1 MPIGRNRRFV
11 SDETLAALFRT
22 FEDGTKLSEHGL
34 SYERLDFQELYEILP
49 DAFSVRPAI
58 SRSEAID
65 LFGQALRDC
74 RHTGPLTAEAM
85 IRRATSIQRSRLAVP
100 QRRYTLWT
108 KFRARNMA
116 HSPGFR
122 LNWRGVSVRT
132 ASSLPTW
139 LDLDDYF
146 LNGVGHI
153 FPRQPNF
160 YGHIILSCEER
171 REDRAVDRMMDALQL
186 ILGLTNMY
194 ETWGR
199 YSLWGGRNWTE
210 GGLWLGPHQFVF
222 ECRHFRGE
230 ERVWY
235 NPDFDED
242 AWNRHPPPM
251 PRVLQTIPRV
261 RQALMA
267 LDGHPFCDTL
277 LRAIM
282 LLQDGFATRDSS
294 HRLLRYWS
302 ALEQLYVEADAK
314 GRSNEKVLE
323 RVTFAD
329 LDPALSTWKLEH
341 IARLRNDYVHAGG
354 SDDDLHPLCQFLRH
368 LLGRHINHWTFNG
381 GDLADH
387 AAMLQFVK
395 LPGDRTTLTSM
406 RDIINRRIAFID
418 SAPPPPASHED

>member
-1 MPIGRNRRFV
+1 MPISRNRRLV
-11 SDETLAALFRT
+11 NDATLAALFRE
-22 FEDGTKLSEHGL
+22 FEEGTQLSEHGL
-34 SYERLDFQELYEILP
+34 SYQRLDFRELYEILP

-58 SRSEAID
+58 SRSERID
-65 LFGQALRDC
+65 LFGLALREC
-74 RHTGPLTAEAM
+74 RQGGPLTAEAM
-85 IRRATSIQRSRLAVP
+85 IRHATSIQRTRLAVP
-100 QRRYTLWT
+100 QRSYTLWT
-108 KFRARNMA
+108 KFRAQNME

-132 ASSLPTW
+132 ASSLPAW
-139 LDLDDYF
+139 LDLDEYF
-146 LNGVGHI
+146 LNGVGRI
-153 FPRQPNF
+153 FPRRPHS
-160 YGHIILSCEER
+160 YGHIILSCEDR
-171 REDRAVDRMMDALQL
+171 REDRAVDRMLDALQL

-199 YSLWGGRNWTE
+199 YSHWGGRNWTE

-222 ECRHFRGE
+222 ERRNFRGE
-230 ERVWY
+230 ERIWY

-242 AWNRHPPPM
+242 AWNRHPPRM
-251 PRVLQTIPRV
+251 LRVLQIIPLV
-261 RQALMA
+261 RQALVA
-267 LDGHPFCDTL
+267 LDGHPFCDIL
-277 LRAIM
+277 ARATM

-341 IARLRNDYVHAGG
+341 IGRLRNDYVHAGG

-368 LLGRHINHWTFNG
+368 LLGRHINHWIFNG
-381 GDLADH
+381 DDLADH

-395 LPGDRTTLTSM
+395 LPGDRTALANM
-406 RDIINRRIAFID
+406 REIIDRRIAFID
-418 SAPPPPASHED
+418 SAPPPPAPEED

>member
-1 MPIGRNRRFV
+1 MPISRNRRLV
-11 SDETLAALFRT
+11 DDATLATLFSA
-22 FEDGTKLSEHGL
+22 FEEGTQLSEHGL
-34 SYERLDFQELYEILP
+34 SYQRLDFLELYEILP

-74 RHTGPLTAEAM
+74 RHAGPLTAEAM
-85 IRRATSIQRSRLAVP
+85 IRRATSIQRTRLAIP
-100 QRRYTLWT
+100 QRCYTLWT
-108 KFRARNMA
+108 KFRAQNMA

-122 LNWRGVSVRT
+122 LNWRGVLVRS
-132 ASSLPTW
+132 ASSLPAW
-139 LDLDDYF
+139 LDLDEYF
-146 LNGVGHI
+146 LNGVGRI
-153 FPRQPNF
+153 FPRQPHS
-160 YGHIILSCEER
+160 YGHIILSCEDR

-186 ILGLTNMY
+186 ILGLINMY

-199 YSLWGGRNWTE
+199 YSHWGGRNWTE

-222 ECRHFRGE
+222 ERRKFRGE
-230 ERVWY
+230 ERIWY
-235 NPDFDED
+235 NPDFDKD
-242 AWNRHPPPM
+242 AWNRHPPRM
-251 PRVLQTIPRV
+251 PRVLQIIPRV
-261 RQALMA
+261 RRALAA
-267 LDGHPFCDTL
+267 LDGHPFCDILT
-277 LRAIM
+277 RAIM

-323 RVTFAD
+323 RATFAD

-354 SDDDLHPLCQFLRH
+354 SDDDLHPLCQFLRDW
-368 LLGRHINHWTFNG
+368 LGRHINHWIFNG

-395 LPGDRTTLTSM
+395 LPGDRITLASM
-406 RDIINRRIAFID
+406 RDIIDRRIAFID
-418 SAPPPPASHED
+418 SAPPPPATEED

>member
-1 MPIGRNRRFV
+1 MPISRNRRFV
-11 SDETLAALFRT
+11 DDAALAALFSA
-22 FEDGTKLSEHGL
+22 FEEGTELSEHGL
-34 SYERLDFQELYEILP
+34 RYHRMDFLELYEILP

-58 SRSEAID
+58 SRSEAIA
-65 LFGQALRDC
+65 LFAQALRDC
-74 RHTGPLTAEAM
+74 RHAGPLTADAV
-85 IRRATSIQRSRLAVP
+85 IRRAASIQRTRLAVP

-116 HSPGFR
+116 HSAGFR

-139 LDLDDYF
+139 LDLNEYF
-146 LNGVGHI
+146 LNGVGQI
-153 FPRQPNF
+153 FPRQPHF
-160 YGHIILSCEER
+160 YGHIILSCEDR
-171 REDRAVDRMMDALQL
+171 DEDRAVDRMMDALQL

-199 YSLWGGRNWTE
+199 YSHWGGRNWTE

-222 ECRHFRGE
+222 ERRNFRGD

-235 NPDFDED
+235 NPDFDD
-242 AWNRHPPPM
+242 AAWDRHPPRM
-251 PRVLQTIPRV
+251 QRVLQIIPRV
-261 RQALMA
+261 RRALAA
-267 LDGHPFCDTL
+267 LDGHPFCNILT
-277 LRAIM
+277 RAIM

-294 HRLLRYWS
+294 RRLLRYWS

-323 RVTFAD
+323 RATFAD
-329 LDPALSTWKLEH
+329 LDPELSTWKLEH

-354 SDDDLHPLCQFLRH
+354 SDDDLHPLCQFLRDR
-368 LLGRHINHWTFNG
+368 LGRHINYWIFNG

-395 LPGDRTTLTSM
+395 LPGDRTTLASM
-406 RDIINRRIAFID
+406 REIIDRRIAFID
-418 SAPPPPASHED
+418 SAPPAGGR